1 MLTNQ
6 YIPRNQLA
14 EYQIQE
20 KLVDGQNVSNFYIA
34 FNVPN
39 NSIIIKLYLFET
51 CCCVAKIMMISIS
64 Y

>member
-6 YIPRNQLA
+6 YIPRTQLA
-14 EYQIQE
+14 KYQIQE

-39 NSIIIKLYLFET
+39 NSIIIKLYLFKH
-51 CCCVAKIMMISIS
+51 VAVSQKS
-64 Y
+64 